1 MTVQL
6 TAIQEPLSREDEIDL
21 REVFGTL
28 RDHKW
33 RIALIVLVF
42 IALSIA
48 YVLLATPI
56 YQATSIVQVE
66 QKVPSLPGL
75 SALTQTLGA
84 ADSGSTTESALIT
97 SRMVVGAAVD
107 KLNLKIEAEPKRFP
121 LIGSLIARRFVSRH
135 PGKLAAPVLGMS
147 RYDWGGTQLVMFQLD
162 VPDALQDKPLRMT
175 AGESGIYVLQDADDN
190 VLLIGKVG
198 QSSQSHGVTAQVK
211 TLVANPGTVFRVVR
225 HRDLTVI
232 NKLQKAITTS
242 ELGKDSGIIQL
253 TYNNPNAALA
263 AGFLQQIGEL
273 YVRQDID
280 RNSAEAASS
289 LKFVRE
295 QLPNVRH
302 DLERAT
308 AALNAYQNQAHSV
321 DVSMQ
326 TQSLLDQ
333 SVAIE
338 TNIQQLQL
346 QQADMQRQ
354 FTPEHP
360 AYKSLAQQIGQLH
373 GQKSAIDKKVNA
385 LPDTQQELLRLNRD
399 VQVNNDTYTGL
410 LNQAQQLDIA
420 RAGTVGNVR
429 IIDRSAVD
437 VTDPVWPKKIIVIFG
452 GTLLGVFVALVYVFM
467 RQALNRGIEDPAV
480 IERIGLPVYATI
492 PVSARE
498 RSLQGKRGKGDREQ
512 HMLVVDAPKDL
523 AAEALRSLRT
533 SLHFA
538 RLESKNNV
546 LMISGASPDVGKTFV
561 AANLAAVVAQSGQR
575 VLLID
580 GDMRMGSLHRVIGGV
595 AEAGLSEIIS
605 GQIDL
610 FAAVRKVASLD
621 DLHFIARGKVPPNPS
636 ELLMNAKFTDLIN
649 QLKSRY
655 DLVIID
661 SPPILVA
668 TDASVIGHHCG
679 MGLLVVRFG
688 INQVREL
695 AVAKQRFEQNG
706 VVIKG
711 AIFNAVE
718 KRSSGYY
725 SYAYYELDGAAR

>member
-1 MTVQL
+1 M
-6 TAIQEPLSREDEIDL
+6 
-21 REVFGTL
+21 F
-28 RDHKW
+28 
-33 RIALIVLVF
+33 
-42 IALSIA
+42 
-48 YVLLATPI
+48 
-56 YQATSIVQVE
+56 
-66 QKVPSLPGL
+66 
-75 SALTQTLGA
+75 
-84 ADSGSTTESALIT
+84 
-97 SRMVVGAAVD
+97 
-107 KLNLKIEAEPKRFP
+107 
-121 LIGSLIARRFVSRH
+121 
-135 PGKLAAPVLGMS
+135 GMS
-147 RYDWGGTQLVMFQLD
+147 RYDWGGTQLELFQLD
-162 VPDALQDKPLRMT
+162 VPDALLDKPLRMT

-198 QSSQSHGVTAQVK
+198 QSSQNHGVTAQVK
-211 TLVANPGTVFRVVR
+211 TLVANPGTDFRVVR

-253 TYNNPNAALA
+253 TYNNTNAALA
-263 AGFLQQIGEL
+263 AAFLQQIGEL

-289 LKFVRE
+289 LKFVKE
-295 QLPNVRH
+295 QLPNVRR

-308 AALNAYQNQAHSV
+308 AALNAYQNHAHSV

-333 SVAIE
+333 SVKIE
-338 TNIQQLQL
+338 ANIQQLQL

-360 AYKSLAQQIGQLH
+360 AYKSLVQQIGQLQ
-373 GQKSAIDKKVNA
+373 GQKGAIDKKVNA

-437 VTDPVWPKKIIVIFG
+437 VTNPVWPKKILVIFG

-467 RQALNRGIEDPAV
+467 REALNRGIEDPAV

-492 PVSARE
+492 PVSVRE
-498 RSLQGKRGKGDREQ
+498 RSLQGKRAKGDRKQ
-512 HMLVVDAPKDL
+512 HMLVMDAPKDL
-523 AAEALRSLRT
+523 ATEALRSLRT

-538 RLESKNNV
+538 RLEAKNNV

-561 AANLAAVVAQSGQR
+561 AANLAALVAQSGQR

-580 GDMRMGSLHRVIGGV
+580 GDMRMGSLHRVVGGM
-595 AEAGLSEIIS
+595 ANAGLSEIVS
-605 GQIDL
+605 GQVELDE
-610 FAAVRKVASLD
+610 AVRKVASID
-621 DLHFIARGKVPPNPS
+621 NLHFIARGKVPPNPS
-636 ELLMNAKFTDLIN
+636 ELLMNARFSALIN
-649 QLKSRY
+649 HLKSRY

-679 MGLLVVRFG
+679 TSLLVVRFG
-688 INQVREL
+688 INQLREL
-695 AVAKQRFEQNG
+695 ALAKQRFEQNG
-706 VVIKG
+706 VAIKG

-725 SYAYYELDGAAR
+725 SYAYYELGGAAS